1 MRIEKDIQL
10 NIAQRIEIKFSNAIN
25 STTDGRPSDH
35 PYGVGNQLTSNEF
48 TYNGLTNCF
57 LEENNGI
64 IRIYHVVRST
74 RVGVLSN
81 AGTLNYSTGTIVLS
95 SFAPSAFADGG
106 TTLKLTAVPQN
117 KDILPLRNQI
127 VRIRDTDIS
136 VTMIDDKT
144 ISLVN
149 RT

>member
-1 MRIEKDIQL
+1 
-10 NIAQRIEIKFSNAIN
+10 
-25 STTDGRPSDH
+25 
-35 PYGVGNQLTSNEF
+35 
-48 TYNGLTNCF
+48 
-57 LEENNGI
+57 
-64 IRIYHVVRST
+64 
-74 RVGVLSN
+74 
-81 AGTLNYSTGTIVLS
+81 VLS